1 MFKRL
6 CLRSTK
12 RSSETDA
19 NESGDET
26 RQAPPKR
33 RRFELNNENEAA
45 SWELTEP
52 MKLYIEKYIATH
64 VQEKDLKEQVYSEHP
79 VPANLKKVPE
89 LDSYMKTLLQDNSR
103 YQTLKFEKTLKHLND
118 KIQAVYG
125 PVSKIWAAY
134 EEEKENCSEEELEE
148 GREKAQCFE
157 QAIMLLGQV
166 SNSVMY
172 YRRENVLSTLIESSA
187 QIKEILQNQSK
198 DMNDQSNSSLFGETF
213 ETKLIK
219 DSKALKKSEAFFTAL
234 KKPAK
239 TQSSSATAASSNQP
253 NRRGSLLRGG
263 RSRGQFSFR
272 GRYFRGRRGRGGYR
286 GN

>member
-1 MFKRL
+1 MESE
-6 CLRSTK
+6 STK

-125 PVSKIWAAY
+125 PVSKIWAAF

-148 GREKAQCFE
+148 GREIAQCFE

-187 QIKEILQNQSK
+187 QIKEILRNQSK

-263 RSRGQFSFR
+263 RSRGSSHLELL
-272 GRYFRGRRGRGGYR
+272 GKTHRRRS
-286 GN
+286 